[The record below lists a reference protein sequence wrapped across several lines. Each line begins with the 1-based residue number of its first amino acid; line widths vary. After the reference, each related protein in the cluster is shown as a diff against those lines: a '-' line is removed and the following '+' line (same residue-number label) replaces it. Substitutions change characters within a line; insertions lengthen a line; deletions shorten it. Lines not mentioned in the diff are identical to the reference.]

1 MIQLMNATT
10 DITNTTYYQYIQD
23 VLNNKI
29 IACKSIKLACN
40 RFLSF
45 LEKDAYYFDAKAV
58 ERVINFISI
67 IKHYLGKHNGKPFIL
82 QPWQT
87 VIIASIYGFKH
98 KKDDTRVCRNAFI
111 LMARKNGKSALCAA
125 LSLYHLIADNEAA
138 SEIFFAANSREQA
151 KILLSITSNFAKSLD
166 AKGKTIS
173 VYRDLIKFK
182 NNFIKVVSSDTS
194 KLDGYNLSFA
204 IIDEEHEAKDSKMI
218 DIISSSMG
226 MRLQP
231 LLIEISTAGFNQFG
245 ICKEK
250 YNTCKEILNGLKEDD
265 SLQAFIFELD
275 ESDNWDDSTVWE
287 KANPNLNITVTA
299 DFIQSEITKA
309 KNTSSLEVSVRTKNL
324 NQWLSSS
331 EIWIA
336 DIHIIN
342 ATQKLK
348 IEDFAGYNCYC
359 GVDLSSVSDL
369 TAVSFLIDTDD
380 KYYFFNKYY
389 LPESAL
395 SENSNAELYKR
406 WQRMGLLTI
415 TEGNVTDYDYI
426 TADLM
431 RINQIVSINSIA
443 YDTWNST
450 QWAIDATS
458 KGLPLQSFSQA
469 LGNFNRA
476 TKEFERL
483 ILSNKVVIDDNEIT
497 RYCFRNV
504 SLKFDHND
512 NCKPV
517 KSVRQNKIDGVIA
530 MLESLGI
537 MLQEPRFNNEIFS
550 L

>member
-1 MIQLMNATT
+1 MNATT
-10 DITNTTYYQYIQD
+10 NITNTIYYQYIED
-23 VLNNKI
+23 VLNNKV

-45 LEKDAYYFDAKAV
+45 LEKDEYYFDDAAV
-58 ERVINFISI
+58 QRVINFISLI
-67 IKHYLGKHNGKPFIL
+67 RHYLGKHNGKPFIL
-82 QPWQT
+82 QAWQT
-87 VIIASIYGFKH
+87 LIIAAIYGFKY

-138 SEIFFAANSREQA
+138 GEIFFAANSREQA

-166 AKGKTIS
+166 SKGKTIS

-226 MRLQP
+226 MRTQP
-231 LLIEISTAGFNQFG
+231 LLIEISTAGFNTFG
-245 ICKEK
+245 I

-275 ESDNWDDSTVWE
+275 SDDNWDDETTWI
-287 KANPNLNITVTA
+287 KANPNLDITVTA

-348 IEDFAGYNCYC
+348 IEDFAGFNCYV
-359 GVDLSSVSDL
+359 GVDLSAVSDL
-369 TAVSFLIDTDD
+369 TAVSFLIDMDD

-389 LPESAL
+389 IPESAL
-395 SENSNAELYKR
+395 SYNSNSELYKR

-415 TEGNVTDYDYI
+415 TEGNCTDYDYI

-431 RINQIVSINSIA
+431 RINKIIGINAIA

-458 KGLPLQSFSQA
+458 KGLPLQPFSQA

-483 ILSNKVVIDDNEIT
+483 ILSNKIAIDDNEIT

-537 MLQEPRFNNEIFS
+537 MLQEPRFDNEIFT

>member
-1 MIQLMNATT
+1 MNATT

-23 VLNNKI
+23 VLNDKV

-45 LEKDAYYFDAKAV
+45 LEKEQYYFDTKAV
-58 ERVINFISI
+58 QRVINFISI
-67 IKHYLGKHNGKPFIL
+67 IKHYLGKHCGKPFIL
-82 QPWQT
+82 ERWQT
-87 VIIASIYGFKH
+87 LIIASIYGFKY

-166 AKGKTIS
+166 SKGKTIS

-245 ICKEK
+245 ICKQK

-275 ESDNWDDSTVWE
+275 IDDNWDDETTWI
-287 KANPNLNITVTA
+287 KANPNLDITVTA
-299 DFIQSEITKA
+299 DFIKSEITKA

-324 NQWLSSS
+324 NQWLSTSNV
-331 EIWIA
+331 WIP

-342 ATQKLK
+342 STQKLN
-348 IEDFAGYNCYC
+348 IEDFSNLCCYV
-359 GVDLSSVSDL
+359 GIDLSAVSDL
-369 TAVSFLIDTDD
+369 TAVSYLFDTDG
-380 KYYFFNKYY
+380 KYYFFNRYF
-389 LPESAL
+389 LPASAL
-395 SENSNAELYKR
+395 SDNSNAELYKR
-406 WQRMGLLTI
+406 WNRQGLLNV

-426 TADLM
+426 LNDILKTNNITYID
-431 RINQIVSINSIA
+431 SIY
-443 YDTWNST
+443 YDTWNAT
-450 QWAIDATS
+450 QFAISATEA
-458 KGLPLQSFSQA
+458 GLNMQPYSQA
-469 LGNFNRA
+469 IGNFNKP

-483 ILSNKVVIDDNEIT
+483 ILSDKIVIDNNEIT
-497 RYCFRNV
+497 RYCFKNV
-504 SLKFDHND
+504 TLKTDHND

-517 KSVRQNKIDGVIA
+517 KTQRQNKIDGVIA
-530 MLESLGI
+530 MLQALGGL
-537 MLQEPRFNNEIFS
+537 LQQPQYSNQIFTV
-550 L
+550 

>member
-1 MIQLMNATT
+1 MNATT

-23 VLNNKI
+23 VLNDKV

-40 RFLSF
+40 RFLTF
-45 LEKDAYYFDAKAV
+45 LEKDTYYFDAKAV

-67 IKHYLGKHNGKPFIL
+67 IKHYLGKYCGKPFIL
-82 QPWQT
+82 QAWQT
-87 VIIASIYGFKH
+87 LIIASIYGFKY

-138 SEIFFAANSREQA
+138 GEIFFAANSREQA

-166 AKGKTIS
+166 SKGKTIS

-226 MRLQP
+226 MREQP
-231 LLIEISTAGFNQFG
+231 LLIEISTAGFNTFG

-275 ESDNWDDSTVWE
+275 NDDNWDDETTWI
-287 KANPNLNITVTA
+287 KANPNLDVTVTS
-299 DFIQSEITKA
+299 DFLQSEITKA

-324 NQWLSSS
+324 NQWLSTSN
-331 EIWIA
+331 IWIP
-336 DIHIIN
+336 DFYIIN
-342 ATQKLK
+342 STQKLN
-348 IEDFAGYNCYC
+348 IEDFSNLSCYV
-359 GVDLSSVSDL
+359 GIDLSAVSDL
-369 TAVSFLIDTDD
+369 TAVSYLFDTDG
-380 KYYFFNKYY
+380 KYYFINRYY

-395 SENSNAELYKR
+395 TDNSNAELYKR
-406 WQRMGLLTI
+406 WNRQGYITI
-415 TEGNVTDYDYI
+415 TDGNVVDYDYI
-426 TADLM
+426 KNDILRT
-431 RINQIVSINSIA
+431 NNIVYINSIH
-443 YDTWNST
+443 YDSWNAT
-450 QWAIDATS
+450 QFAISATEA
-458 KGLPLQSFSQA
+458 GLNMCPFSQSI
-469 LGNFNRA
+469 GNFNRP

-483 ILSNKVVIDDNEIT
+483 LLNNQIVIDDNEIT
-497 RYCFRNV
+497 RYCFKNV
-504 SLKFDHND
+504 VIKTDHND
-512 NCKPV
+512 NSKPT
-517 KSVRQNKIDGVIA
+517 KSIRQNKIDGVIA
-530 MLESLGI
+530 MLQSLGG

>member
-1 MIQLMNATT
+1 MNATT
-10 DITNTTYYQYIQD
+10 DITNTIYYQYIED
-23 VLNNKI
+23 VLNNKV
-29 IACKSIKLACN
+29 IACNSIKLACN

-45 LEKDAYYFDAKAV
+45 LEKDEYYFDDAAV
-58 ERVINFISI
+58 QRVINFISLI
-67 IKHYLGKHNGKPFIL
+67 RHYLGKYNGKSFVL
-82 QPWQT
+82 QAWQT
-87 VIIASIYGFKH
+87 LIIAAIYGFKY
-98 KKDDTRVCRNAFI
+98 KKDNTRVCRNAFI

-138 SEIFFAANSREQA
+138 GEIFFAANSREQA

-166 AKGKTIS
+166 SKGKTIS

-342 ATQKLK
+342 A
-348 IEDFAGYNCYC
+348 
-359 GVDLSSVSDL
+359 LS
-369 TAVSFLIDTDD
+369 LIH
-380 KYYFFNKYY
+380 
-389 LPESAL
+389 
-395 SENSNAELYKR
+395 
-406 WQRMGLLTI
+406 I
-415 TEGNVTDYDYI
+415 
-426 TADLM
+426 
-431 RINQIVSINSIA
+431 
-443 YDTWNST
+443 
-450 QWAIDATS
+450 
-458 KGLPLQSFSQA
+458 
-469 LGNFNRA
+469 
-476 TKEFERL
+476 
-483 ILSNKVVIDDNEIT
+483 
-497 RYCFRNV
+497 
-504 SLKFDHND
+504 
-512 NCKPV
+512 
-517 KSVRQNKIDGVIA
+517 
-530 MLESLGI
+530 
-537 MLQEPRFNNEIFS
+537 
-550 L
+550 

>member
-1 MIQLMNATT
+1 MNATT
-10 DITNTTYYQYIQD
+10 NITNTIYYQYIED
-23 VLNNKI
+23 VLNNKV

-45 LEKDAYYFDAKAV
+45 LEKDEYYFDDAAV
-58 ERVINFISI
+58 QRVINFISLI
-67 IKHYLGKHNGKPFIL
+67 RHYLGKHNGKPFIL
-82 QPWQT
+82 QAWQT
-87 VIIASIYGFKH
+87 LIIAAIYGFKY

-138 SEIFFAANSREQA
+138 GEIFFAANSREQA

-166 AKGKTIS
+166 SKGKTIS

-226 MRLQP
+226 MRTQP
-231 LLIEISTAGFNQFG
+231 LLIEISTAGFNTFG

-275 ESDNWDDSTVWE
+275 SDDNWDDETTWI
-287 KANPNLNITVTA
+287 KANPNLDITVTA

-348 IEDFAGYNCYC
+348 IEDFAGFNCYV
-359 GVDLSSVSDL
+359 GVDLSAVSDL
-369 TAVSFLIDTDD
+369 TAVSFLIDMDD

-389 LPESAL
+389 IPESAL
-395 SENSNAELYKR
+395 SYNSNSELYKR

-415 TEGNVTDYDYI
+415 TEGNCTDYDYI

-431 RINQIVSINSIA
+431 RINKIIGINAIA

-458 KGLPLQSFSQA
+458 KGLPLQPFSQA

-483 ILSNKVVIDDNEIT
+483 ILSNKIAIDDNEIT

-537 MLQEPRFNNEIFS
+537 MLQEPRFDNEIFT

>member
-1 MIQLMNATT
+1 MNATT
-10 DITNTTYYQYIQD
+10 NITNTIYYQYIED
-23 VLNNKI
+23 VLNNKV

-45 LEKDAYYFDAKAV
+45 LEKDEYYFDAKAV
-58 ERVINFISI
+58 ERVINFISLI
-67 IKHYLGKHNGKPFIL
+67 RHYLGKHNGKPFIL
-82 QPWQT
+82 QAWQT
-87 VIIASIYGFKH
+87 LIIAAIYGFKY

-166 AKGKTIS
+166 AKGKAIS

-231 LLIEISTAGFNQFG
+231 LLIEISTAGFNTFG

-250 YNTCKEILNGLKEDD
+250 YNTAKEILSGLKEDD
-265 SLQAFIFELD
+265 SLQAFIYELD
-275 ESDNWDDSTVWE
+275 NDDKWDDETTWI
-287 KANPNLNITVTA
+287 KANPNLNVTVTS
-299 DFIQSEITKA
+299 DFLQSEITKA
-309 KNTSSLEVSVRTKNL
+309 KNTSSLEVSVKTKNL
-324 NQWLSSS
+324 NMWLSTSNV
-331 EIWIA
+331 WIA

-342 ATQKLK
+342 STQKLK
-348 IEDFAGYNCYC
+348 IEDFAGFNCYC
-359 GVDLSSVSDL
+359 GVDLSAVSDL

-406 WQRMGLLTI
+406 WQRIGLLTI
-415 TEGNVTDYDYI
+415 TEGNCTDYDYI

-431 RINQIVSINSIA
+431 RINQIVTINAIA

-458 KGLPLQSFSQA
+458 KGLPLQPFSQA

-483 ILSNKVVIDDNEIT
+483 LLSNKIIIDDNEIT
-497 RYCFRNV
+497 RYCFNNV

-512 NCKPV
+512 NTKPI
-517 KSVRQNKIDGVIA
+517 KTVRQNKIDGVIA
-530 MLESLGI
+530 MLQALGT
-537 MLQEPRFNNEIFS
+537 MLQQPQYNNEIFTV
-550 L
+550 

>member
-1 MIQLMNATT
+1 MNATT
-10 DITNTTYYQYIQD
+10 DITNTIYYQYIED
-23 VLNNKI
+23 VLNNKV

-45 LEKDAYYFDAKAV
+45 LEKEQYYFDDAAV
-58 ERVINFISI
+58 QRVINFISLI
-67 IKHYLGKHNGKPFIL
+67 RHYLGKHNGKPFIL
-82 QPWQT
+82 QAWQT
-87 VIIASIYGFKH
+87 LIIASIYGFKH

-125 LSLYHLIADNEAA
+125 LSLYHLIADGEAA

-166 AKGKTIS
+166 SKGKTIS

-226 MRLQP
+226 MRTQP
-231 LLIEISTAGFNQFG
+231 LLIEISTAGFNTFG

-250 YNTCKEILNGLKEDD
+250 YNTCKEILNKLKEDD

-275 ESDNWDDSTVWE
+275 ESDNWDDANTWE
-287 KANPNLNITVTA
+287 KANPNLNVTVTS
-299 DFIQSEITKA
+299 DFLQSEITKA

-348 IEDFAGYNCYC
+348 IEDFSGLCCYV
-359 GVDLSSVSDL
+359 GVDLSAVSDL
-369 TAVSFLIDTDD
+369 TAISYLIDTDG
-380 KYYFFNKYY
+380 KYYFINRYF
-389 LPESAL
+389 LPSSAL
-395 SENSNAELYKR
+395 SDNSNAELYKR
-406 WQRMGLLTI
+406 WNRQGLLNI

-426 TADLM
+426 KNDILKTNNTIYVD
-431 RINQIVSINSIA
+431 SIF
-443 YDTWNST
+443 YDSWNAT
-450 QWAIDATS
+450 QFAIDCTEA
-458 KGLPLQSFSQA
+458 GLNMQPYSQA
-469 LGNFNRA
+469 IGNFNKP

-483 ILSNKVVIDDNEIT
+483 ILSDKIVIDDNEIT
-497 RYCFRNV
+497 RYCFKNV
-504 SLKFDHND
+504 TLKTDHND

-517 KSVRQNKIDGVIA
+517 KTQRQNKIDGVIA
-530 MLESLGI
+530 MLQSLGG
-537 MLQEPRFNNEIFS
+537 MLQQPQYSNQIFTV
-550 L
+550 

>member
-1 MIQLMNATT
+1 MNATT
-10 DITNTTYYQYIQD
+10 DITNTTYYQYIED
-23 VLNNKI
+23 VLNNKV

-45 LEKDAYYFDAKAV
+45 LEKDEYYFDDAAV
-58 ERVINFISI
+58 QRVINFISLI
-67 IKHYLGKHNGKPFIL
+67 RHYLGKHNGKPFIL

-87 VIIASIYGFKH
+87 LIIASVYGFRH

-226 MRLQP
+226 MRTQP
-231 LLIEISTAGFNQFG
+231 LLIEISTAGFNTFG

-275 ESDNWDDSTVWE
+275 ESDNWDDKTTWI
-287 KANPNLNITVTA
+287 KANPNLDITVTT

-348 IEDFAGYNCYC
+348 IEDFAGFNCYV
-359 GVDLSSVSDL
+359 GVDLSAVSDL
-369 TAVSFLIDTDD
+369 TAVSFLIDMDD

-389 LPESAL
+389 IPESAL
-395 SENSNAELYKR
+395 SDNSNSELYKR

-431 RINQIVSINSIA
+431 RINQIVTINSIA

-458 KGLPLQSFSQA
+458 KGLPLQPFSQA

-483 ILSNKVVIDDNEIT
+483 ILSNKIAIDDNEIT

-517 KSVRQNKIDGVIA
+517 KSVRQNKIDGVIG
-530 MLESLGI
+530 MLEALGI
-537 MLQEPRFNNEIFS
+537 MLQEPQYNNEIFS

>member
-1 MIQLMNATT
+1 MNATT

-23 VLNNKI
+23 VLNDKV

-45 LEKDAYYFDAKAV
+45 LEKEQYYFDAKAV
-58 ERVINFISI
+58 ERVINFISLI
-67 IKHYLGKHNGKPFIL
+67 RHYLGKHCGKPFIL
-82 QPWQT
+82 QTWQT
-87 VIIASIYGFKH
+87 LIIASIYGFKY

-226 MRLQP
+226 MREQP
-231 LLIEISTAGFNQFG
+231 LLIEISTAGFNTFG

-275 ESDNWDDSTVWE
+275 IDDNWDDETTWI
-287 KANPNLNITVTA
+287 KANPNLDVTVTS
-299 DFIQSEITKA
+299 DFLQSEITKA

-324 NQWLSSS
+324 NQWLSTSN
-331 EIWIA
+331 IWIP
-336 DIHIIN
+336 DFYIIN
-342 ATQKLK
+342 STQKLK
-348 IEDFAGYNCYC
+348 IEYFEGYNCYC
-359 GVDLSSVSDL
+359 GVDLSAVSDL

-415 TEGNVTDYDYI
+415 TEGNCTDYDYI

-431 RINQIVSINSIA
+431 RINQIVTINAIA

-458 KGLPLQSFSQA
+458 KGLPLQPFSQA

-530 MLESLGI
+530 MLEALGI
-537 MLQEPRFNNEIFS
+537 MLQEPRYNNEIFT

>member
-1 MIQLMNATT
+1 MNATT
-10 DITNTTYYQYIQD
+10 DITNTIYYKYIED
-23 VLNNKI
+23 VLNDRV

-45 LEKDAYYFDAKAV
+45 LEKEQYYFDDVAV
-58 ERVINFISI
+58 QRVINFISLI
-67 IKHYLGKHNGKPFIL
+67 RHYLGKHCGKPFIL
-82 QPWQT
+82 QAWQT
-87 VIIASIYGFKH
+87 LIIAAIYGFKF

-125 LSLYHLIADNEAA
+125 LSLYHLIADGEAA

-226 MRLQP
+226 MRTQP
-231 LLIEISTAGFNQFG
+231 LLIEISTAGFNTFG

-275 ESDNWDDSTVWE
+275 SDDNWDDETTWI
-287 KANPNLNITVTA
+287 KANPNLDITVTA

-331 EIWIA
+331 EIWIT
-336 DIHIIN
+336 DTHIIN
-342 ATQKLK
+342 ATQKLN

-359 GVDLSSVSDL
+359 GVDLSAVSDL

-395 SENSNAELYKR
+395 SDNSNSELYKR

-415 TEGNVTDYDYI
+415 TEGNCTDYDYI

-431 RINQIVSINSIA
+431 RINKLIAINSIA

-458 KGLPLQSFSQA
+458 KGLPLQPFSQA

-483 ILSNKVVIDDNEIT
+483 LLSNKIAIDDNEIT

-530 MLESLGI
+530 MLEALGI
-537 MLQEPRFNNEIFS
+537 MLQQPQYNNEIFT

>member
-1 MIQLMNATT
+1 MNATT
-10 DITNTTYYQYIQD
+10 DITNTTYYNYIQD
-23 VLNNKI
+23 VLNDRV

-45 LEKDAYYFDAKAV
+45 LEKEQYYFDDAAV
-58 ERVINFISI
+58 QRVINFISLI
-67 IKHYLGKHNGKPFIL
+67 RHYLGKYCGKPFIL

-87 VIIASIYGFKH
+87 LIIASVYGFRH

-173 VYRDLIKFK
+173 TYRDLIKFK

-226 MRLQP
+226 MRTQP
-231 LLIEISTAGFNQFG
+231 LLIEISTAGFNTFG

-275 ESDNWDDSTVWE
+275 SDDNWDDETTWI
-287 KANPNLNITVTA
+287 KANPNLDVTVTA
-299 DFIQSEITKA
+299 NFIQSEITKA

-348 IEDFAGYNCYC
+348 IEDFVGYNCYC
-359 GVDLSSVSDL
+359 GVDLSAVSDL

-395 SENSNAELYKR
+395 SDNSNAELYKR

-415 TEGNVTDYDYI
+415 TEGNCTDYDYI

-431 RINQIVSINSIA
+431 RINHIVTINSIA

-458 KGLPLQSFSQA
+458 KGLPLQPFSQA

-483 ILSNKVVIDDNEIT
+483 ILSNKVTIDDSEIT

-530 MLESLGI
+530 MLEALGV
-537 MLQEPRFNNEIFS
+537 MLQEPRFNNEIFTV
-550 L
+550 